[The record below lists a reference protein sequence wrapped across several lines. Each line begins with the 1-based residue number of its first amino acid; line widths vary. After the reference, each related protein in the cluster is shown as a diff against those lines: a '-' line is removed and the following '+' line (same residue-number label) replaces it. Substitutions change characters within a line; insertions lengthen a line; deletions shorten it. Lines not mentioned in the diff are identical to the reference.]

1 LTASDEADGPDLS
14 SSEMARYSRQMV
26 IPEVGS
32 EGQMKLKSGS
42 VLVVGVG
49 GLGAPAAT
57 YLAAAGVG
65 RIGLVDRDEVEVSNL
80 QRQTLYSQK
89 DVGMLKVTAA
99 ADRLREMNP
108 EIKVV
113 RHNLTLDSSNA
124 MEVLGGYDIVIDGT
138 DTFPTRYLIN
148 DACALLGKPDV
159 YASVLRFDGQA
170 SVFDASRGPC
180 YRCLFPRPP
189 PPGSVPSCAE
199 AGVVGVLTGIMGSV
213 QAAQAINIL
222 LGVGSPLTG
231 RLLVFDARNTSFTEL
246 RIKKNPGCPLCGNEP
261 SITKLID
268 YDDFCGISKEAES
281 DEVSPLA
288 VKQWIDSGRGVS
300 LLDVREPFEFRIC
313 RLEGAE
319 LLPLRELPRRFAD
332 LDKDAEYVV
341 YCHTGVRSRTA
352 VGMMKAAGFR
362 KARNL
367 TGGISA
373 WADQVD
379 PGMPRY

>member
-1 LTASDEADGPDLS
+1 LTASNEADGPDLS
-14 SSEMARYSRQMV
+14 SSEMARYSRQMI

-42 VLVVGVG
+42 ALVVGVG

-65 RIGLVDRDEVEVSNL
+65 RIGLVDRDEVELSNL

-113 RHNLTLDSSNA
+113 RHNVTLDSSNA
-124 MEVLGGYDIVIDGT
+124 MEVLGGYDVVIDGT

-268 YDDFCGISKEAES
+268 YDDFCGISKEAEG
-281 DEVSPLA
+281 DEVSPLV